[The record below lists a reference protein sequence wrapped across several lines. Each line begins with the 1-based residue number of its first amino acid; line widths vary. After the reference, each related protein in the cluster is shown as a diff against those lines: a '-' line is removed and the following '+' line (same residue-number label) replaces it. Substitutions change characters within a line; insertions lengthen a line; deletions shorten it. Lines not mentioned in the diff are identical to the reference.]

1 MYYTTFYIK
10 NVRPLSP
17 ALTWDLPTCK
27 NVRPLMYSIQ
37 SRGKHVTW
45 ETGTSEVKLF
55 HIGEFNKYWGGGGV
69 KSRIWLEV
77 ILWFLWCVQFF
88 FTKCYITA
96 TTFEETLEKKF
107 ICICYKNQFWFDLS
121 FKKSKNGYPWIP
133 CWQKLE
139 RLKTTVASRWIS
151 GL

>member
-10 NVRPLSP
+10 NVRPLCP
-17 ALTWDLPTCK
+17 DLTWDLPTCK
-27 NVRPLMYSIQ
+27 NVRPLMYS
-37 SRGKHVTW
+37 HVVNMLY
-45 ETGTSEVKLF
+45 EKQGHRKLF
-55 HIGEFNKYWGGGGV
+55 HIGEFNKYWGGGGCLNPEFDL
-69 KSRIWLEV
+69 K
-77 ILWFLWCVQFF
+77 LWFLWCVQFF
-88 FTKCYITA
+88 FIKCYITA
-96 TTFEETLEKKF
+96 TTSEEKLEKF

-121 FKKSKNGYPWIP
+121 FKKSKNGYPWTP